1 MCRLFGAISDSPVD
15 IKNPVLEGVKP
26 FIELSYKHHD
36 GWGIGSIDCL
46 PGGRNIRIVKAPHPA
61 YRDALFSE
69 TVEQLRSPLVIVHLR
84 DAKYGD
90 ISIQNTH
97 PFYSKGWIFAHNGA
111 MERYKEIEAE
121 LPGVKFKG
129 ETDSERYFHLILK
142 HIRKTGDEA
151 RGMCSA
157 AGWLEENGFE
167 GGKNFLMSSGRRLY
181 AYRNGRG
188 LFYVVRKNPLTD
200 MKTVLVA
207 SEVLTDE
214 EWRDVPEDH
223 LLVIDDNQQIVTISV
238 AGKVTTCC

>member
-1 MCRLFGAISDSPVD
+1 
-15 IKNPVLEGVKP
+15 
-26 FIELSYKHHD
+26 
-36 GWGIGSIDCL
+36 
-46 PGGRNIRIVKAPHPA
+46 
-61 YRDALFSE
+61 
-69 TVEQLRSPLVIVHLR
+69 
-84 DAKYGD
+84 
-90 ISIQNTH
+90 
-97 PFYSKGWIFAHNGA
+97 
-111 MERYKEIEAE
+111 
-121 LPGVKFKG
+121 
-129 ETDSERYFHLILK
+129 
-142 HIRKTGDEA
+142 A